1 MVIIVFTLGSC
12 SSGKLA
18 ISSVGYQ
25 SVRTTF
31 AQPQKIP
38 ENAKIAVE
46 YFINPQGEVLA
57 IVYNLTD
64 EIVTIDQT
72 NSFLINTNGQSL
84 TYYDPTVRTTTSG
97 NFSAETSSTSFNLG
111 AISNIFGIGGPLG
124 NLLNAT
130 SIGNANTSGS
140 FRSNTV
146 SVTDQPQVRIGP
158 KGNMVMSKQFKITG
172 IGKDHLKSNTNT
184 FTDCKSENSPIRF
197 SICISYSFE
206 GEPLKKLVTN
216 FYVNSVLVE
225 SCNKGKVDD
234 SFRKIYNA
242 KSDAL
247 VEPSF
252 MFVINTNLPT
262 KPIENFYGDLINL
275 NGVYDTY
282 VHGSLVDYQ

>member
-1 MVIIVFTLGSC
+1 MAIIVFTLGSC

-97 NFSAETSSTSFNLG
+97 NFNAETSSTSFNLG
-111 AISNIFGIGGPLG
+111 SISNIFGIGGPLG

-184 FTDCKSENSPIRF
+184 FTDCTSDNSPIRF